1 MRFLFHI
8 AWRYL
13 FAKKSHNVINII
25 STISAIGIALGCMV
39 LVVILSVYNGFD
51 NLIKSLYNSYSPNY
65 IIEAAKGK
73 SFTADEALIGKI
85 REQESTLAIAPLVQ
99 DNIFCTYNGSQSVAT
114 LCGVDSLFLQ
124 RSRLADY
131 IVDGS
136 FSTGLGEING
146 AIVSSKLAIT
156 LGIRCRFTTPLM
168 LYYPKMRRDATAA
181 STAASSTT
189 ATTTATPAST
199 TAAAAAAYGA
209 AAGNMQ
215 ELLSILKAHP
225 SGTIQLEKSF
235 DNGLVYIGI
244 GRARQLLQFKENE
257 VSALY
262 LYGPAGREEE
272 APSNSLTKRL
282 REALGKEF
290 VVKDRYMQNSTM
302 YKMMR
307 SEKIA
312 VYLILLFVIIIVS
325 FNIFGS
331 ISLLIIDK
339 RGDIEILRSMGARE
353 PLIKRVFMLQG
364 FLISALGTL
373 IGTALGV
380 GLSLL
385 QYHFEII
392 KLPGNFIIDHY
403 PVEIVPQDLLY
414 IVAGVL
420 AAGYLISR
428 LPLRKEL

>member
-168 LYYPKMRRDATAA
+168 LYYPKMRR
-181 STAASSTT
+181 ST
-189 ATTTATPAST
+189 
-199 TAAAAAAYGA
+199 

-244 GRARQLLQFKENE
+244 ERARQLLQFKENE

>member
-168 LYYPKMRRDATAA
+168 LYYPKMRS
-181 STAASSTT
+181 STAA
-189 ATTTATPAST
+189 
-199 TAAAAAAYGA
+199 
-209 AAGNMQ
+209 GNLQ
-215 ELLSILKAHP
+215 GLLSVLKAHP

>member
-1 MRFLFHI
+1 M
-8 AWRYL
+8 
-13 FAKKSHNVINII
+13 INII

-85 REQESTLAIAPLVQ
+85 REQENTLAIAPLVQ

-168 LYYPKMRRDATAA
+168 LYYPRMRRNPTAASTKA
-181 STAASSTT
+181 STAAST
-189 ATTTATPAST
+189 
-199 TAAAAAAYGA
+199 AAAAYGA

-244 GRARQLLQFKENE
+244 ERARQLLQFKENE

-385 QYHFEII
+385 QYHFQII

>member
-136 FSTGLGEING
+136 FSTGLGESNG

-181 STAASSTT
+181 STAAST
-189 ATTTATPAST
+189 
-199 TAAAAAAYGA
+199 AAAAYGA
-209 AAGNMQ
+209 AAGNLQ
-215 ELLSILKAHP
+215 GLLSVLKAHP

-385 QYHFEII
+385 QYHFQII

>member
-1 MRFLFHI
+1 M
-8 AWRYL
+8 
-13 FAKKSHNVINII
+13 INII

-168 LYYPKMRRDATAA
+168 LYYPKMRRNPTAASTKA
-181 STAASSTT
+181 STAASTT
-189 ATTTATPAST
+189 
-199 TAAAAAAYGA
+199 
-209 AAGNMQ
+209 AGNMQ

-244 GRARQLLQFKENE
+244 ERARQLLQFKENE

-385 QYHFEII
+385 QYHFQII

>member
-1 MRFLFHI
+1 M
-8 AWRYL
+8 
-13 FAKKSHNVINII
+13 INII

-146 AIVSSKLAIT
+146 AIVSSKLAIM

-168 LYYPKMRRDATAA
+168 LYYPKMR
-181 STAASSTT
+181 SST
-189 ATTTATPAST
+189 
-199 TAAAAAAYGA
+199 

-244 GRARQLLQFKENE
+244 ERARQLLQFKENE

-385 QYHFEII
+385 QYHFQII

>member
-1 MRFLFHI
+1 M
-8 AWRYL
+8 
-13 FAKKSHNVINII
+13 INII

-168 LYYPKMRRDATAA
+168 LYYPKMRR
-181 STAASSTT
+181 ST
-189 ATTTATPAST
+189 
-199 TAAAAAAYGA
+199 

-244 GRARQLLQFKENE
+244 ERARQLLQFKENE

-262 LYGPAGREEE
+262 IYGPAGREEK

>member
-168 LYYPKMRRDATAA
+168 LYYPKMRLNPAAASTTPATAA
-181 STAASSTT
+181 SIT
-189 ATTTATPAST
+189 
-199 TAAAAAAYGA
+199 AAAYGA
-209 AAGNMQ
+209 AADNMQ

>member
-181 STAASSTT
+181 S
-189 ATTTATPAST
+189 
-199 TAAAAAAYGA
+199 
-209 AAGNMQ
+209 NMQ

-244 GRARQLLQFKENE
+244 ERARQLLQFKENE

-353 PLIKRVFMLQG
+353 SLIKRVFMLQG

>member
-168 LYYPKMRRDATAA
+168 LYYPKMRRNTAA
-181 STAASSTT
+181 STAAS
-189 ATTTATPAST
+189 TTTATPASIT
-199 TAAAAAAYGA
+199 AEASTAAAS
-209 AAGNMQ
+209 NMQ

-244 GRARQLLQFKENE
+244 ERARQLLQFKENE

-262 LYGPAGREEE
+262 LYGPAGREE

-385 QYHFEII
+385 QYHFQII

>member
-168 LYYPKMRRDATAA
+168 LYYPKMRR
-181 STAASSTT
+181 ST
-189 ATTTATPAST
+189 
-199 TAAAAAAYGA
+199 

-244 GRARQLLQFKENE
+244 ERARQLLQFKENE

-290 VVKDRYMQNSTM
+290 IVKDRYMQNSTM

-385 QYHFEII
+385 QYHFQII

>member
-168 LYYPKMRRDATAA
+168 LYYPKMR
-181 STAASSTT
+181 SST
-189 ATTTATPAST
+189 
-199 TAAAAAAYGA
+199 

-262 LYGPAGREEE
+262 LYGPAGREGE

-364 FLISALGTL
+364 FLISTLGTL

-385 QYHFEII
+385 QYHFQII

>member
-168 LYYPKMRRDATAA
+168 LYYPKMR
-181 STAASSTT
+181 SST
-189 ATTTATPAST
+189 
-199 TAAAAAAYGA
+199 

-364 FLISALGTL
+364 FLISTLGTL

>member
-168 LYYPKMRRDATAA
+168 LYYPKMRR
-181 STAASSTT
+181 STAAS
-189 ATTTATPAST
+189 
-199 TAAAAAAYGA
+199 
-209 AAGNMQ
+209 NMQ
-215 ELLSILKAHP
+215 DLLSILKAHP

-244 GRARQLLQFKENE
+244 ERARQLLQFKENE

-385 QYHFEII
+385 QYHFQII

>member
-1 MRFLFHI
+1 M
-8 AWRYL
+8 
-13 FAKKSHNVINII
+13 INII

-168 LYYPKMRRDATAA
+168 LYYPKMRSSTTAASTKA
-181 STAASSTT
+181 STAASTT
-189 ATTTATPAST
+189 ASTAAST
-199 TAAAAAAYGA
+199 TASTT
-209 AAGNMQ
+209 AGNMQ

-244 GRARQLLQFKENE
+244 ERARQLLQFKENE

-262 LYGPAGREEE
+262 LYGPVGREEE

-364 FLISALGTL
+364 FLISTLGTL

-385 QYHFEII
+385 QYHFQII

>member
-168 LYYPKMRRDATAA
+168 LYYPKMRR
-181 STAASSTT
+181 STAAS
-189 ATTTATPAST
+189 
-199 TAAAAAAYGA
+199 
-209 AAGNMQ
+209 NMQ

-244 GRARQLLQFKENE
+244 ERARQLLQFKENE

-282 REALGKEF
+282 REALGEEF

>member
-1 MRFLFHI
+1 M
-8 AWRYL
+8 
-13 FAKKSHNVINII
+13 INII

-189 ATTTATPAST
+189 ATPASIT
-199 TAAAAAAYGA
+199 AAAYGT

>member
-136 FSTGLGEING
+136 FNTGLGEING

-168 LYYPKMRRDATAA
+168 LYYPRMRRNPTAASTKASTAA
-181 STAASSTT
+181 STAAS
-189 ATTTATPAST
+189 T
-199 TAAAAAAYGA
+199 TAATAATAYA

-244 GRARQLLQFKENE
+244 ERARQLLQFKENE

-385 QYHFEII
+385 QYHFQII

>member
-168 LYYPKMRRDATAA
+168 LYYPRMRR
-181 STAASSTT
+181 STAAS
-189 ATTTATPAST
+189 
-199 TAAAAAAYGA
+199 
-209 AAGNMQ
+209 NMQ

-244 GRARQLLQFKENE
+244 ERTRQLLQFKENE

-353 PLIKRVFMLQG
+353 SLIKRVFMLQG

>member
-168 LYYPKMRRDATAA
+168 LYYPKMRR
-181 STAASSTT
+181 STAAS
-189 ATTTATPAST
+189 
-199 TAAAAAAYGA
+199 
-209 AAGNMQ
+209 NMQ

-244 GRARQLLQFKENE
+244 ERARQLLQFKENE

-373 IGTALGV
+373 IGTALGL

>member
-1 MRFLFHI
+1 M
-8 AWRYL
+8 
-13 FAKKSHNVINII
+13 INII

-136 FSTGLGEING
+136 FNTGLGEING

-168 LYYPKMRRDATAA
+168 LYYPKMRR
-181 STAASSTT
+181 STAAS
-189 ATTTATPAST
+189 
-199 TAAAAAAYGA
+199 
-209 AAGNMQ
+209 NMQ

-385 QYHFEII
+385 QYHFQII

>member
-1 MRFLFHI
+1 M
-8 AWRYL
+8 
-13 FAKKSHNVINII
+13 INII

-181 STAASSTT
+181 STAASTT
-189 ATTTATPAST
+189 AS
-199 TAAAAAAYGA
+199 TAAAAYA

-244 GRARQLLQFKENE
+244 ERARQLLQFKENE

>member
-1 MRFLFHI
+1 M
-8 AWRYL
+8 
-13 FAKKSHNVINII
+13 INII

-181 STAASSTT
+181 STKASTAAS
-189 ATTTATPAST
+189 
-199 TAAAAAAYGA
+199 TAAATAATAYA

-244 GRARQLLQFKENE
+244 ERARQLLQFKENE

-353 PLIKRVFMLQG
+353 PLIKRIFMLQG

>member
-85 REQESTLAIAPLVQ
+85 REQERTLAIAPLVQ

-168 LYYPKMRRDATAA
+168 LYYPKMRR
-181 STAASSTT
+181 ST
-189 ATTTATPAST
+189 
-199 TAAAAAAYGA
+199 

-244 GRARQLLQFKENE
+244 ERARQLLQFKENE

>member
-85 REQESTLAIAPLVQ
+85 REQESTLAIAPLVP

-168 LYYPKMRRDATAA
+168 LYYPKMRRNPTAA
-181 STAASSTT
+181 STTASTAANTT
-189 ATTTATPAST
+189 AGTTASKAAT
-199 TAAAAAAYGA
+199 TAAS
-209 AAGNMQ
+209 NMQ

>member
-181 STAASSTT
+181 STKASTAASK
-189 ATTTATPAST
+189 AAT
-199 TAAAAAAYGA
+199 TAASTAAAAYGA

-244 GRARQLLQFKENE
+244 ERARQLLQFKENE

>member
-168 LYYPKMRRDATAA
+168 LYYPKMRRNPAASTATATPASITAAA
-181 STAASSTT
+181 STAA
-189 ATTTATPAST
+189 AS
-199 TAAAAAAYGA
+199 
-209 AAGNMQ
+209 NMQ

-244 GRARQLLQFKENE
+244 ERARQLLQFKENE

-353 PLIKRVFMLQG
+353 SLIKRVFMLQG

>member
-1 MRFLFHI
+1 M
-8 AWRYL
+8 
-13 FAKKSHNVINII
+13 INII

-168 LYYPKMRRDATAA
+168 LYYPKMRR
-181 STAASSTT
+181 ST
-189 ATTTATPAST
+189 
-199 TAAAAAAYGA
+199 

-244 GRARQLLQFKENE
+244 ERARQLLQFKENE

-353 PLIKRVFMLQG
+353 SLIKRVFMLQG

>member
-1 MRFLFHI
+1 M
-8 AWRYL
+8 
-13 FAKKSHNVINII
+13 INII

-168 LYYPKMRRDATAA
+168 LYYPKMRRNPAAA

-189 ATTTATPAST
+189 ATAAST
-199 TAAAAAAYGA
+199 KASTAASTAA

-244 GRARQLLQFKENE
+244 ERARQLLQFKENE

>member
-181 STAASSTT
+181 SSPA
-189 ATTTATPAST
+189 ATPASIT
-199 TAAAAAAYGA
+199 AAAYGA

-244 GRARQLLQFKENE
+244 ERARQLLQFKENE

-385 QYHFEII
+385 QYHFQII

>member
-146 AIVSSKLAIT
+146 AIVSSKLAIM

-168 LYYPKMRRDATAA
+168 LYYPKMRRNPAA
-181 STAASSTT
+181 S
-189 ATTTATPAST
+189 TTTATPAATPASIT
-199 TAAAAAAYGA
+199 AAAYGA

-353 PLIKRVFMLQG
+353 SLIKRVFMLQG

>member
-168 LYYPKMRRDATAA
+168 LYYPKMRR
-181 STAASSTT
+181 ST
-189 ATTTATPAST
+189 
-199 TAAAAAAYGA
+199 

-312 VYLILLFVIIIVS
+312 VYLILLFVIIIVP

>member
-168 LYYPKMRRDATAA
+168 LYYPKMRRNPTAASTKA
-181 STAASSTT
+181 STAASTT
-189 ATTTATPAST
+189 AST
-199 TAAAAAAYGA
+199 AAAAYGA

-244 GRARQLLQFKENE
+244 ERARQLLQFKENE

-385 QYHFEII
+385 QYHFQII

>member
-136 FSTGLGEING
+136 FNTGLGEING

-168 LYYPKMRRDATAA
+168 LYYPQMRRNPAA
-181 STAASSTT
+181 STAAS
-189 ATTTATPAST
+189 T
-199 TAAAAAAYGA
+199 TAATAATAYA

-244 GRARQLLQFKENE
+244 ERARQLLQFKENE

-385 QYHFEII
+385 QYHFQII

-428 LPLRKEL
+428 LPLSKEL

>member
-1 MRFLFHI
+1 M
-8 AWRYL
+8 
-13 FAKKSHNVINII
+13 INII

-85 REQESTLAIAPLVQ
+85 REQERTLAIAPLVQ

-189 ATTTATPAST
+189 ATPASI
-199 TAAAAAAYGA
+199 TAAASTAAS
-209 AAGNMQ
+209 NMQ
-215 ELLSILKAHP
+215 DLLSILKAHP

-244 GRARQLLQFKENE
+244 ERARQLLQFKENE

>member
-1 MRFLFHI
+1 M
-8 AWRYL
+8 
-13 FAKKSHNVINII
+13 INII

-168 LYYPKMRRDATAA
+168 LYYPKMRR
-181 STAASSTT
+181 STAAS
-189 ATTTATPAST
+189 
-199 TAAAAAAYGA
+199 
-209 AAGNMQ
+209 NMQ

-331 ISLLIIDK
+331 ISLLIIDR

>member
-168 LYYPKMRRDATAA
+168 LYYPRMRRNPTAASTKASTAA
-181 STAASSTT
+181 STAAS
-189 ATTTATPAST
+189 T
-199 TAAAAAAYGA
+199 TAATAATAYA

-244 GRARQLLQFKENE
+244 ERARQLLQFKENE

>member
-1 MRFLFHI
+1 M
-8 AWRYL
+8 
-13 FAKKSHNVINII
+13 INII

-168 LYYPKMRRDATAA
+168 FYYLKMRRNTAA
-181 STAASSTT
+181 STV
-189 ATTTATPAST
+189 
-199 TAAAAAAYGA
+199 A

-244 GRARQLLQFKENE
+244 ERARQLLQFKENE

-272 APSNSLTKRL
+272 VPSNSLTKRL

-353 PLIKRVFMLQG
+353 SLIKRVFMLQG

-385 QYHFEII
+385 QYHFQII

>member
-168 LYYPKMRRDATAA
+168 LYYPRMRRNPAA
-181 STAASSTT
+181 S
-189 ATTTATPAST
+189 
-199 TAAAAAAYGA
+199 
-209 AAGNMQ
+209 NMQ

-353 PLIKRVFMLQG
+353 SLIKRVFMLQG

-385 QYHFEII
+385 QYYFQII

>member
-168 LYYPKMRRDATAA
+168 LYYPKMRRN
-181 STAASSTT
+181 
-189 ATTTATPAST
+189 P
-199 TAAAAAAYGA
+199 

-244 GRARQLLQFKENE
+244 ERARQLLQFKENE

-272 APSNSLTKRL
+272 VPSNSLTKRL

-385 QYHFEII
+385 QYHFQII